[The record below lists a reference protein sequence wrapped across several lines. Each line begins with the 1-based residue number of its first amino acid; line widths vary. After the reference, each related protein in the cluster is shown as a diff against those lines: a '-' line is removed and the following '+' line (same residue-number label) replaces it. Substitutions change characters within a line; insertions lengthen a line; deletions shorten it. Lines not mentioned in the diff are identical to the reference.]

1 MMETFLLVGL
11 PYLAL
16 ATFVF
21 VTWYRLRNE
30 RFSQSALSSQFLE
43 NRILL
48 WGSIPWHVGIGL
60 VLVGHLVALLV
71 PRLWHAA
78 LLNPVVLVVVESIG
92 FGSGLLALFGLVVL
106 LVRRVMSG
114 RVQSVTTVM
123 DLVVLLVLITQVGL
137 GLSTASLHKWGGLW
151 STETATPY
159 MWSIFTLSP
168 DPALIAGL
176 PPLFKAHVILGW
188 VLLATIPFSR
198 LIHILGVPMGY
209 LFRPPQKV
217 VWNSPRHAE
226 ATAASTEVS
235 SARRDFLVGC
245 ASVTA
250 GGALLG
256 VGTADKLVRFFFGP
270 RLSGHDQAE
279 LMSAKVARLEKTIE
293 QKRFELERE
302 RNDYILI
309 SKLSELS
316 PTEGKYFTDYA
327 MNPGLAF
334 LGKDGLPILLSAK
347 CTHLG
352 CTVGNQ
358 VNNDGKILCPCHVSY
373 FDVDTGK
380 PDADAPAKAPLPR
393 LGWVVMDK
401 TGAVLASMDPG
412 KAVVGTLN
420 PSDAGDHNLFIAKYH
435 TRTA

>member
-21 VTWYRLRNE
+21 VTWYRLRKE

-43 NRILL
+43 NRVLL
-48 WGSIPWHVGIGL
+48 WGSIPWHVGIAI
-60 VLVGHLVALLV
+60 VLLGHLVALVV
-71 PRLWHAA
+71 PKLWHAA
-78 LLNPVVLVVVESIG
+78 LLNPIVLITVESIG
-92 FGSGLLALFGLVVL
+92 FGSGLLALVGLLVL
-106 LVRRVMSG
+106 LFRRVLSA
-114 RVQSVTTVM
+114 RVQSVTTIM
-123 DLVVLLVLITQVGL
+123 DIVVLLVLITQVGL
-137 GLSTASLHKWGGLW
+137 GIATASLHRWGGLW
-151 STETATPY
+151 STATATPY

-188 VLLATIPFSR
+188 GLLATVPFSR
-198 LIHILGVPMGY
+198 LIHILGVPLGY

-226 ATAASTEVS
+226 ATVSSTEAST
-235 SARRDFLVGC
+235 ARRDFLVGC

-270 RLSGHDQAE
+270 RLSGHEQAE

-293 QKRFELERE
+293 QKKFELERE
-302 RNDYILI
+302 QNDYILI

-316 PTEGKYFTDYA
+316 TTEGKYFTDYA

-358 VNNDGKILCPCHVSY
+358 VNNDGKILCPCHVS
-373 FDVDTGK
+373 FVDVATGV
-380 PDADAPAKAPLPR
+380 PDANAPAKAPLPR

-401 TGAVLASMDPG
+401 TGAVVASMDPG
-412 KAVVGTLN
+412 KAVKGSLAAHAA
-420 PSDAGDHNLFIAKYH
+420 DDHNVFIAKYH